1 MIIARQVFAGVLAL
15 GLCLALGADAAA
27 SDPDTAGM
35 KRVFDALEKAVR
47 ASAEAD
53 FEKHWHPAGYATNLV
68 GGSGLPGK
76 RVFEQGSR
84 KGWFLKPDLDK
95 LQALPGRLGGPWIVR
110 CDVWSWKKERAV
122 DEIHA
127 LLVHM
132 RGKTRKMV
140 MLGGGERLEE
150 VIALGRRWVDK
161 KPLAPKKR

>member
-1 MIIARQVFAGVLAL
+1 MRKHTLLTLLAL
-15 GLCLALGADAAA
+15 VCLPA
-27 SDPDTAGM
+27 T
-35 KRVFDALEKAVR
+35 
-47 ASAEAD
+47 ASARPPSKQGIKDLFAQMEQGLREQKEELFKAQ
-53 FEKHWHPAGYATNLV
+53 WHPEGYSQNLV
-68 GGSGLPGK
+68 GGSGIPG
-76 RVFEQGSR
+76 RAVYRQGSR

-140 MLGGGERLEE
+140 MLGGGERLDE